1 MQKSF
6 LKLCELINRL
16 KRRSDDLDKWIAILS
31 KLAQC
36 EDGSSDDQKLG
47 LSFYAIRSSAVS
59 DYHKLTE
66 ILSDMEKRGF
76 IQVIE
81 ENKRQLEDQEII
93 ARRYK
98 ITIKGMKT
106 LFEILIPARD
116 ALRKLDY

>member
-1 MQKSF
+1 MQKSV

-66 ILSDMEKRGF
+66 ILIDMEKRGF

>member
-1 MQKSF
+1 M
-6 LKLCELINRL
+6 

-66 ILSDMEKRGF
+66 ILSEMEERAF

-81 ENKRQLEDQEII
+81 ENKKQFETQETII
-93 ARRYK
+93 KRYK

>member
-1 MQKSF
+1 M
-6 LKLCELINRL
+6 

-31 KLAQC
+31 KLAQS

-47 LSFYAIRSSAVS
+47 FSFYAIRSSAVS

-66 ILSDMEKRGF
+66 ILGDMEDRGF
-76 IQVIE
+76 IQIIE
-81 ENKRQLEDQEII
+81 DDKKQFEAQEISI
-93 ARRYK
+93 KKYK

>member
-1 MQKSF
+1 M
-6 LKLCELINRL
+6 

-36 EDGSSDDQKLG
+36 EDGSSNDQKLG

-66 ILSDMEKRGF
+66 ILSDMEERGF

-81 ENKRQLEDQEII
+81 ENKRLLEDQEIK

>member
-1 MQKSF
+1 M
-6 LKLCELINRL
+6 IHRL

-59 DYHKLTE
+59 DFHKLTE

>member
-1 MQKSF
+1 M
-6 LKLCELINRL
+6 

-36 EDGSSDDQKLG
+36 EDGSSDDYNLG

-59 DYHKLTE
+59 DYHKLNE
-66 ILSDMEKRGF
+66 ILDDMEVKGF

-81 ENKRQLEDQEII
+81 ESKTSTERED
-93 ARRYK
+93 ATLRRFK

-106 LFEILIPARD
+106 LFEILIPAKD
-116 ALRKLDY
+116 ALRKIEY

>member
-1 MQKSF
+1 M
-6 LKLCELINRL
+6 

-66 ILSDMEKRGF
+66 LLSDMVQKGYIKM
-76 IQVIE
+76 IQE
-81 ENKRQLEDQEII
+81 LKEATKDQEMNIK
-93 ARRYK
+93 RYQ
-98 ITIKGMKT
+98 ITLKGMKL
-106 LFEILIPARD
+106 LFEVLIPARD
-116 ALRKLDY
+116 ALRKLEY

>member
-1 MQKSF
+1 M
-6 LKLCELINRL
+6 

-47 LSFYAIRSSAVS
+47 ISFYAIRSSAVS

-66 ILSDMEKRGF
+66 ILNDMEDRGF
-76 IQVIE
+76 IQIIE
-81 ENKRQLEDQEII
+81 DDKKQLEAQEISI
-93 ARRYK
+93 KRYK

>member
-1 MQKSF
+1 MQKSV

-47 LSFYAIRSSAVS
+47 ISFYAIRSSAVS

-66 ILSDMEKRGF
+66 ILNDMEDRGF
-76 IQVIE
+76 IQIIE
-81 ENKRQLEDQEII
+81 DDKKQLEAQEISI
-93 ARRYK
+93 KRYK

>member
-1 MQKSF
+1 
-6 LKLCELINRL
+6 LINRL

-81 ENKRQLEDQEII
+81 ENKRQLEDIEII

-106 LFEILIPARD
+106 LFEILIPAKD

>member
-1 MQKSF
+1 
-6 LKLCELINRL
+6 LKTRYVICELKNRL

-66 ILSDMEKRGF
+66 ILGDMVDKGF
-76 IQVIE
+76 IQIIE
-81 ENKRQLEDQEII
+81 ENNKQMQEEEII
-93 ARRYK
+93 VKRYR

-106 LFEILIPARD
+106 LFEILIPARN

>member
-1 MQKSF
+1 MQKSV

>member
-1 MQKSF
+1 MQKSI

-66 ILSDMEKRGF
+66 ILSDMVDKGF

-81 ENKRQLEDQEII
+81 EPKKQLDDQEII
-93 ARRYK
+93 AKRYK
-98 ITIKGMKT
+98 ITIKGMNT
-106 LFEILIPARD
+106 LFEILIPARN
-116 ALRKLDY
+116 ALRKLEY

>member
-1 MQKSF
+1 M
-6 LKLCELINRL
+6 

-66 ILSDMEKRGF
+66 ILNDMVEKGF
-76 IQVIE
+76 IKIIE
-81 ENKRQLEDQEII
+81 ENNEQLQDEEII
-93 ARRYK
+93 VKRYR
-98 ITIKGMKT
+98 ITIKGMNT

>member
-1 MQKSF
+1 M
-6 LKLCELINRL
+6 

-66 ILSDMEKRGF
+66 ILSDMEDRGF
-76 IQVIE
+76 IQIIE
-81 ENKRQLEDQEII
+81 DDKKQIEALETSIK
-93 ARRYK
+93 RYK

-106 LFEILIPARD
+106 LFDILIPARD

>member
-1 MQKSF
+1 M
-6 LKLCELINRL
+6 INRL

-66 ILSDMEKRGF
+66 ILSEMEERGF

-81 ENKRQLEDQEII
+81 ENKKQLETQEII
-93 ARRYK
+93 IKRYK

>member
-1 MQKSF
+1 M
-6 LKLCELINRL
+6 
-16 KRRSDDLDKWIAILS
+16 DKWIAILS

-36 EDGSSDDQKLG
+36 EDGSSDDHKLG

-59 DYHKLTE
+59 DYHKLNE
-66 ILSDMEKRGF
+66 ILDDMEKKGF

-81 ENKRQLEDQEII
+81 ESKTSTEWEDTTL
-93 ARRYK
+93 RRYK

-116 ALRKLDY
+116 ALRKIEY

>member
-1 MQKSF
+1 
-6 LKLCELINRL
+6 L

-36 EDGSSDDQKLG
+36 EDGSSNDQKLG

-66 ILSDMEKRGF
+66 ILSDMEERGF

-81 ENKRQLEDQEII
+81 ENKIFLENQEIK